1 VKKIIV
7 SIIIPSFNT
16 KEVTLRCIKT
26 IVENTEI
33 SYEVILVDNASTDGT
48 VEAVKLLKIEN
59 CKLKILKGF
68 TLLEVLVVIG
78 IISILVTL
86 GIASYSTAQK
96 KARDAKRQSD
106 LKGAQQVMEQCY
118 SVNSF
123 AYPAILGTGTIT
135 ATCPAPNTNITF
147 TITDPL
153 NTDTYIYTIAS
164 TTSTYTITAPDLETS
179 TTNFS
184 VSNQQ

>member
-1 VKKIIV
+1 MKK
-7 SIIIPSFNT
+7 S
-16 KEVTLRCIKT
+16 
-26 IVENTEI
+26 
-33 SYEVILVDNASTDGT
+33 
-48 VEAVKLLKIEN
+48 
-59 CKLKILKGF
+59 F
-68 TLLEVLVVIG
+68 TLLEILVVIG
-78 IISILVTL
+78 IIAILVNL
-86 GIASYSTAQK
+86 GFASYSTVQK
-96 KARDAKRQSD
+96 KARDAKRQGD
-106 LKGAQQVMEQCY
+106 LKAAQQIMEQCY
-118 SVNSF
+118 SANSF
-123 AYPAILGTGTIT
+123 QYPIINNSSGTLT